1 MAGFSYN
8 GHSTEDFLTDDI
20 TVGFFGGTTDGY
32 GIDREL
38 KAGTPTLFRP
48 IPNEYGT
55 LDTPAEITF
64 TLIKCGAG
72 MFTKEEQVRI
82 ETWLT
87 EPKLSIPLY
96 FTPSGKKSITGPTP
110 YYYGI
115 FTKTEWIPGG
125 KGFQGVNLV
134 FQPTTAYPFMK
145 VGERISV
152 NSSDIIKKLS
162 IPQIDSSFIYPI
174 ITLK

>member
-1 MAGFSYN
+1 
-8 GHSTEDFLTDDI
+8 
-20 TVGFFGGTTDGY
+20 
-32 GIDREL
+32 
-38 KAGTPTLFRP
+38 
-48 IPNEYGT
+48 
-55 LDTPAEITF
+55 
-64 TLIKCGAG
+64 

-152 NSSDIIKKLS
+152 NSTDIWKKLS
-162 IPQIDSSFIYPI
+162 IPQIDDSFIYPI
-174 ITLK
+174 VTLKENKANFSVENETLGDKVMSLTGISNM